1 MPNAAVLRFVKEFPK
16 PVEYDFGDGVILRYY
31 EVSEM
36 DPVID
41 ELVQDL
47 NSVADFARKARK
59 ILREHKL
66 NHLLDL

>member
-1 MPNAAVLRFVKEFPK
+1 MPNTAVLRFIKSFPER
-16 PVEYDFGDGVILRYY
+16 VEYDFGDGTILRYY
-31 EVSEM
+31 KVDEM

-47 NSVADFARKARK
+47 NSAIYEYRRARK

-66 NHLLDL
+66 DRLLDQ